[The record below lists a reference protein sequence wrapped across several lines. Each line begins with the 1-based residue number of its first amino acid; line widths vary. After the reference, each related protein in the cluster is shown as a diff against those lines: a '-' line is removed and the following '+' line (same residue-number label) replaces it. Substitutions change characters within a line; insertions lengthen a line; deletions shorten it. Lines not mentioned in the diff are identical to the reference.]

1 MTGFACA
8 KLIRRYLITVGIF
21 CLVFGSIAGLGSQ
34 SVLVGI
40 ILSLGFAAWMIG
52 VPLLINRN
60 AFSRVT
66 VDENG
71 IRNKYIGFTWA
82 EMENYRIID
91 LKIGYGGIGLPFMR
105 EEILCFGEI
114 PSDRSFIGL
123 DPRKAVF
130 IILDKKTKEL
140 FASFSDGDFRV

>member
-1 MTGFACA
+1 MTRFACA
-8 KLIRRYLITVGIF
+8 KLIRRYLITAGIF
-21 CLVFGSIAGLGSQ
+21 SLVLGSIAGLVSQ

-40 ILSLGFAAWMIG
+40 ILFLGFVIWMTGI
-52 VPLLINRN
+52 PLLINRN

-66 VDENG
+66 VDKNG
-71 IRNKYIGFTWA
+71 IRNKYIGFSWA

-123 DPRKAVF
+123 NPRKAVF
-130 IILDKKTKEL
+130 IILDQKTKKAI
-140 FASFSDGDFRV
+140 ASFSNNQFFV